1 VHVTGTHRDTWKRD
15 LAFTLYALLR
25 LGFTEEAGAFMNWL
39 RRLRYAA
46 DRESGPLQIM
56 YGTDGRADLPAEE
69 LSHLEG
75 YMGSAPVRIGNGAAT
90 QLQLDIYG
98 ELMNSVY
105 LCSKVGLPIYHDG
118 WIELP
123 ACQLPIP
130 TGSCP

>member
-1 VHVTGTHRDTWKRD
+1 
-15 LAFTLYALLR
+15 
-25 LGFTEEAGAFMNWL
+25 
-39 RRLRYAA
+39 
-46 DRESGPLQIM
+46 M
-56 YGTDGRADLPAEE
+56 YGTDGRADLPEEE

-75 YMGSAPVRIGNGAAT
+75 YMGSAPVRIGYGAAT

-123 ACQLPIP
+123 ACQLP
-130 TGSCP
+130 TGSFPCCTSATWLTSWGLQREWWKT

>member
-1 VHVTGTHRDTWKRD
+1 MPSAPRHDPDRSLSSGSPGIGRR
-15 LAFTLYALLR
+15 ALLAAAAASV
-25 LGFTEEAGAFMNWL
+25 LGASACTRPIASRVRYRHVRP
-39 RRLRYAA
+39 RRSR
-46 DRESGPLQIM
+46 GPTR
-56 YGTDGRADLPAEE
+56 GE

-90 QLQLDIYG
+90 QLQLDLYG

-123 ACQLPIP
+123 ACQLP
-130 TGSCP
+130 TGSSRARA